1 MTVAHILILLAT
13 GAGVGFAGGLLGV
26 GGSFIMT
33 PVQYLVFTD
42 MGIPVDIAVKLAF
55 GTSLMVILPTAAS
68 GAWRHHGEGAVWWRA
83 AVIMGVCGSACAFGG
98 ATLASYLPG
107 AGLKLAFGIVV
118 IAAGAGMLVRR
129 PVKAVE
135 QPKSNPWL
143 WVAWAAPIGVIS
155 GLVGLGGGVLAVPV
169 MVLALKF
176 RIHSAI
182 ATSLAFVMFTSIG
195 GVIGYIVNGQGVAG
209 LPLHCLGYVH
219 LEAWGLL
226 AATSIGMAQLG
237 ARATHRLP
245 ANRLRYAFVAV
256 MFYLGLRM
264 LGVFG

>member
-1 MTVAHILILLAT
+1 MTIAHILILLAT

-42 MGIPVDIAVKLAF
+42 MGIPIDIGVKLAF
-55 GTSLMVILPTAAS
+55 GTSMMVILPTAAS
-68 GAWRHHGEGAVWWRA
+68 GTWRHHREGAVWWRA
-83 AVIMGVCGSACAFGG
+83 AIIMGMCGLACAFGG

-107 AGLKLAFGIVV
+107 AVLKLAFGIVV
-118 IAAGAGMLVRR
+118 LAAGVGMLVRG
-129 PVKAVE
+129 PVEAG
-135 QPKSNPWL
+135 QLPKDNPWL
-143 WVAWAAPIGVIS
+143 WAAWAAPIGLIS

-176 RIHSAI
+176 RIHTAI

-195 GVIGYIVNGQGVAG
+195 GVIGYIVNGQGIAG
-209 LPLHCLGYVH
+209 LPLHSLGYVH

-237 ARATHRLP
+237 ARVTHRVP
-245 ANRLRYAFVAV
+245 AHRLKYAFVAV